1 MARTI
6 NRLSARFV
14 ATVAEAGR
22 YADGGNLYLSVS
34 SNGGRRWVFLF
45 RWRGKPT
52 EMGLG
57 STRDVTL
64 ARAREKAAEA
74 RAILAE
80 GANPLEARE
89 QRRTIPTFGEAADA
103 LIASMEPSWR
113 NPKHRAQWKMTL
125 TTYAALLRSKAVDAI
140 TTDDV
145 LIALRPIWQA
155 KPETASR
162 VRGRIEAVLD
172 AARAQ
177 GHRTGENPARWRG
190 HLDKLLPARKVL
202 SRGHHAAMPYAEVP
216 GFLAALRDNPTVSNL
231 ALEFTILTAGRSGEI
246 MGARWPE
253 IDLARRLWTVPAERM
268 KGGREHQVP
277 LAPRSLE
284 ILAAV
289 QKHKRD
295 GNDFVFPGAKPGAPL
310 SVMAL
315 TMAMR
320 RAEKGEFTPHGFR
333 SAFRDWC
340 GDKTTFPREVA
351 EAALAH
357 ALRDATEA
365 AYRRATALEKRRA
378 LMAAWSAYAMS
389 HEPADVISLSQARMA
404 AKKTL
409 RHSLDSG

>member
-1 MARTI
+1 MARAI

-22 YADGGNLYLSVS
+22 YADGGNLYLSIS
-34 SNGGRRWVFLF
+34 PNGGRRWVFLF

-52 EMGLG
+52 EMGFG

-74 RAILAE
+74 RALLADDK
-80 GANPLEARE
+80 NPLEARE
-89 QRRTIPTFGEAADA
+89 QRRTIPTFGEAADTH
-103 LIASMEPSWR
+103 IASMEESWR
-113 NPKHRAQWKMTL
+113 NEKHRDQWKMTL
-125 TTYAALLRSKAVDAI
+125 TKYAAPLRSKTVDAI
-140 TTDDV
+140 GTDDV
-145 LIALRPIWQA
+145 LAVLRPIWQA

-162 VRGRIEAVLD
+162 VRGRVEAVLD
-172 AARAQ
+172 AAKAQ
-177 GHRTGENPARWRG
+177 GHRAGENPARWRG

-202 SRGHHAAMPYAEVP
+202 SRGHHAAMPYTDVP
-216 GFLAALRDNPTVSNL
+216 AFLATLRENPTTSNL

-246 MGARWPE
+246 MGATWSE
-253 IDLARRLWTVPAERM
+253 IDFARRLWTVPAERM

-277 LAPRSLE
+277 LAPRAVE
-284 ILAAV
+284 ILETM
-289 QKHKRD
+289 QRLR
-295 GNDFVFPGAKPGAPL
+295 GEEPGFVFPGAKPGTQL

-320 RAEKGEFTPHGFR
+320 RAGKGEFTPHGFR

-340 GDKTTFPREVA
+340 GDETAFPREVA

-378 LMAAWSAYAMS
+378 LMAAWDTFLGSSAVDNVVAFRS
-389 HEPADVISLSQARMA
+389 A
-404 AKKTL
+404 
-409 RHSLDSG
+409 